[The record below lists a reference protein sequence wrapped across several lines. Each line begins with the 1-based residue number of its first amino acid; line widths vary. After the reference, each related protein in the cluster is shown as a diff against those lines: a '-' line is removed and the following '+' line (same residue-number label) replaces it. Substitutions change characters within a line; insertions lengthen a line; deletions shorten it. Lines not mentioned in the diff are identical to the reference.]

1 MSLRIARSMGDVARP
16 LDVHDEL
23 ASLVSASDV
32 DDDDIDSDYL
42 HYDFPQPPSIA
53 PALRRMHSSPWY
65 SQQLM
70 ALAKPERRHSV
81 SPLIQHPT
89 HHSGPSPQDAQ
100 ISRELVRM
108 GLLSLD
114 LPNTFEEKKSEPF
127 TSPVQSDQLL
137 SRRLDRLPPP
147 VPAPSIPLPHLPR
160 IIRKVSSMR
169 SESKQDLCEPV
180 ASSRR
185 PVPKIRSLKF
195 MSGSV
200 PGSNPLQSV
209 KQGERKRSWSLSR
222 PTSFQRTRDV
232 PVPSLALNNTNEH
245 LSASLDRAHLAH
257 VSPTAY
263 SNPCSIGSHIDDGD
277 DVHRHYH
284 RHRHLSR
291 ENFDLSRG
299 NSSLAPPFAHRTM
312 WSSGGT
318 SNTLFSENTLPG
330 SDCGPSRTGSSI
342 RQGPASLNQH
352 RTPHPFNVING
363 GSKGN
368 SATSG
373 ALLQDAKS
381 FINITPERRKG
392 RTKSGNKAV
401 GPGNASGGGMGQQV
415 GSAMKAKGEKV
426 KRLFARASSGV
437 MGWGRQLTGRTA
449 KSVSTSSTSGSL
461 APLTGMRS

>member
-32 DDDDIDSDYL
+32 DDDDDIDSDYL

-53 PALRRMHSSPWY
+53 PALRRMRSSPWY

-81 SPLIQHPT
+81 SPMIQHPT

-114 LPNTFEEKKSEPF
+114 PPKDFEEKESEPF
-127 TSPVQSDQLL
+127 KSPVQPDQLL

-147 VPAPSIPLPHLPR
+147 APAPSIPLPHLPR
-160 IIRKVSSMR
+160 IIRKVASMR
-169 SESKQDLCEPV
+169 SELKQDLCEPV
-180 ASSRR
+180 VSSRR

-200 PGSNPLQSV
+200 PGSNPLQSI

-232 PVPSLALNNTNEH
+232 PVPSIALNNTNDH

-263 SNPCSIGSHIDDGD
+263 SNPCSIGSHIDDDGD
-277 DVHRHYH
+277 NHHHHHRHF
-284 RHRHLSR
+284 SR
-291 ENFDLSRG
+291 GNFDLSRG
-299 NSSLAPPFAHRTM
+299 NPSLAAPFAHRTM
-312 WSSGGT
+312 WNNGNT
-318 SNTLFSENTLPG
+318 SNTLFGEHTFPG
-330 SDCGPSRTGSSI
+330 SGCGPSRTGSSI
-342 RQGPASLNQH
+342 RQGPARLNQH
-352 RTPHPFNVING
+352 RTPHPFDVING

-368 SATSG
+368 SASSG

-381 FINITPERRKG
+381 FINITPERRKS
-392 RTKSGNKAV
+392 RTKSGTKVV

-426 KRLFARASSGV
+426 KRLFSRASSGV
-437 MGWGRQLTGRTA
+437 VDWGRQLTGRTA
-449 KSVSTSSTSGSL
+449 KSVSASSTSGSL